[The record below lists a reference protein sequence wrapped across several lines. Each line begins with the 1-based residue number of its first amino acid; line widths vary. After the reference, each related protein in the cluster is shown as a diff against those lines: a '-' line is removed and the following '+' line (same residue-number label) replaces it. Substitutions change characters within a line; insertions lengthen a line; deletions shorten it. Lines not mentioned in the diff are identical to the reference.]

1 MYSNL
6 KNHLLRRIVV
16 RILNVYKEKRARIPV
31 KNKESENLIR
41 SRNILKSFEDSS
53 KKEIL
58 DNVRSQALSALE
70 NITEVVSLSLSILGG
85 NEDGTPCTLSQK
97 DQELL
102 VSEILPMMKL
112 LTKYSD
118 SFLKNSEITLNEKAK
133 R

>member
-1 MYSNL
+1 M
-6 KNHLLRRIVV
+6 
-16 RILNVYKEKRARIPV
+16 

-41 SRNILKSFEDSS
+41 SRNLLKSFDDSR
-53 KKEIL
+53 KREHL
-58 DNVRSQALSALE
+58 DGIRSQALAALE

-85 NEDGTPCTLSQK
+85 GEEGNPCTLSQR

-102 VSEILPMMKL
+102 VSETLPMMKL

>member
-1 MYSNL
+1 M
-6 KNHLLRRIVV
+6 
-16 RILNVYKEKRARIPV
+16 

-41 SRNILKSFEDSS
+41 SRNLLKSFDSS
-53 KKEIL
+53 LKREHL
-58 DNVRSQALSALE
+58 DSIRSQALSALE
-70 NITEVVSLSLSILGG
+70 NITEVVNLSLSILSGR
-85 NEDGTPCTLSQK
+85 EETPCTLSQK

-102 VSEILPMMKL
+102 VSETIPMMRI